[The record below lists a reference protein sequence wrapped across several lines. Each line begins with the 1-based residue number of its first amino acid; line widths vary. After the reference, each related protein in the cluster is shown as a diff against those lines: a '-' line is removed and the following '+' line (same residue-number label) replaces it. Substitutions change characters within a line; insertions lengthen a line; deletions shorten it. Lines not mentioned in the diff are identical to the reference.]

1 MILLSHKVM
10 NKSLYKTGR
19 KEMDKAM
26 NEKKEKKTKP
36 ITLCDYHKARLAG
49 MASLFVME
57 VLTLIFDHVKVSG
70 GAGLRALNYALIII
84 SLVLLVR
91 WAFMSLIKKRPI
103 EKEDELSRENMM
115 KAHEKIGLVFWLIL
129 GAVLIL
135 SMFWKGS
142 ITIHFDNELMNSIWF
157 IIFSGYF
164 SLESGFFIYYDR
176 TAAGDDCDDDDDDE
190 ESAGDE

>member
-1 MILLSHKVM
+1 M

-26 NEKKEKKTKP
+26 NENIKKEKITKP

-57 VLTLIFDHVKVSG
+57 VLTLIFDHARVSG

-91 WAFMSLIKKRPI
+91 WAFM
-103 EKEDELSRENMM
+103 
-115 KAHEKIGLVFWLIL
+115 
-129 GAVLIL
+129 
-135 SMFWKGS
+135 
-142 ITIHFDNELMNSIWF
+142 
-157 IIFSGYF
+157 
-164 SLESGFFIYYDR
+164 
-176 TAAGDDCDDDDDDE
+176 
-190 ESAGDE
+190 

>member
-1 MILLSHKVM
+1 M

-26 NEKKEKKTKP
+26 NENLKKEKTTKP

-91 WAFMSLIKKRPI
+91 WAFMSFIKKRPI

-115 KAHEKIGLVFWLIL
+115 
-129 GAVLIL
+129 
-135 SMFWKGS
+135 
-142 ITIHFDNELMNSIWF
+142 
-157 IIFSGYF
+157 
-164 SLESGFFIYYDR
+164 
-176 TAAGDDCDDDDDDE
+176 
-190 ESAGDE
+190 